1 MYLVDTYFAPVL
13 QVCVCERERQRER
26 EGGGMLTFG
35 LKGVYKLPYIYD
47 DSSSPKYNNAGMTP
61 QRRQFH
67 YPSDLR
73 QTRPH
78 SDLLEEFR
86 SAREAAMSLPQL
98 PESDSEMETSSISV
112 SMHM

>member
-1 MYLVDTYFAPVL
+1 MY
-13 QVCVCERERQRER
+13 ERERE
-26 EGGGMLTFG
+26 MLTFG
-35 LKGVYKLPYIYD
+35 LKGGYKLSILHVLYISHD
-47 DSSSPKYNNAGMTP
+47 DSLSPKYNNAGMTP